1 MSAITLRF
9 LVEPGAVGPGGHVH
23 SGTVMKWIDE
33 AGYASATTWARG
45 PCRAVYMSSI
55 RFLRV
60 VKLGDLVEVRARL
73 AFTGETHMN
82 MAVAVHSGDLTTSK
96 LEKTAECLAVYVSLD
111 ADGQPMRVDSWTPET
126 PGEMALASSA
136 RAQFDGTRP
145 APLE

>member
-60 VKLGDLVEVRARL
+60 VRSRWSTVKKL
-73 AFTGETHMN
+73 
-82 MAVAVHSGDLTTSK
+82 SS
-96 LEKTAECLAVYVSLD
+96 
-111 ADGQPMRVDSWTPET
+111 SWF
-126 PGEMALASSA
+126 
-136 RAQFDGTRP
+136 RTR
-145 APLE
+145 